1 MPQAKINSSS
11 LENIKRQFDQEC
23 LMVYEGY
30 VYKTDLSSQE
40 YVRSGIPI
48 DKDGYPTPVSTTK
61 MPDLLSKM
69 EKAHIEARAA
79 FIRRASAMERM
90 RMTQEVETQDEHA
103 E

>member
-1 MPQAKINSSS
+1 
-11 LENIKRQFDQEC
+11 
-23 LMVYEGY
+23 
-30 VYKTDLSSQE
+30 
-40 YVRSGIPI
+40 
-48 DKDGYPTPVSTTK
+48 